1 MSRYSSSGSA
11 GSTGLG
17 ILGVL
22 EVIFIV
28 LKLLKLIDWSWWL
41 VLIPLWIDLG
51 IAALVIICAIIIPE
65 EPDAYDVTG
74 TYNNDNK

>member
-22 EVIFIV
+22 EVIFVV
-28 LKLLKLIDWSWWL
+28 LKLLKLIDWSWWKVAIPTYISIGL
-41 VLIPLWIDLG
+41 AIFYIIVALIYEKAKG
-51 IAALVIICAIIIPE
+51 
-65 EPDAYDVTG
+65 
-74 TYNNDNK
+74 K

>member
-22 EVIFIV
+22 EVIFVV

-41 VLIPLWIDLG
+41 VLIPLWIDQIKAG
-51 IAALVIICAIIIPE
+51 NPITVT
-65 EPDAYDVTG
+65 EPNMTRFIMSL
-74 TYNNDNK
+74 N

>member
-1 MSRYSSSGSA
+1 MSRYSGSGSA

-22 EVIFIV
+22 EVIFVV

-41 VLIPLWIDLG
+41 VLIPFWIDLG
-51 IAALVIICAIIIPE
+51 TAALIIICAIII
-65 EPDAYDVTG
+65 VLIG
-74 TYNNDNK
+74 NHK

>member
-1 MSRYSSSGSA
+1 MSRYSSGGSA

-22 EVIFIV
+22 EVVFVV

-51 IAALVIICAIIIPE
+51 IAALIIICAIIIVLT
-65 EPDAYDVTG
+65 DHY
-74 TYNNDNK
+74 K

>member
-1 MSRYSSSGSA
+1 MSRYSSGGSA

-22 EVIFIV
+22 EVIFVV
-28 LKLLKLIDWSWWL
+28 LKLLKLINWSWWL

-51 IAALVIICAIIIPE
+51 IAALIIICAIII
-65 EPDAYDVTG
+65 ALI
-74 TYNNDNK
+74 DNHK